1 MSMRTQILFA
11 LLGTVL
17 FLVSIVLLY
26 LFLTSLQDNANVFLF
41 VGFLICIGVA
51 IFSSF
56 KATRSEKS
64 SEQPLTQTKLDE
76 TPSIVDK
83 NNDMIKQYNQTA
95 KAREELRM
103 VELAG
108 DANKNNA

>member
-11 LLGTVL
+11 LLGTVM
-17 FLVSIVLLY
+17 FLVSIVLFY
-26 LFLTSLQDNANVFLF
+26 LFLMSLQDNANFFLF
-41 VGFLICIGVA
+41 AGFLLCVGIA

-56 KATRSEKS
+56 KATKSEKP
-64 SEQPLTQTKLDE
+64 SEQPLIQTKTDE
-76 TPSIVDK
+76 APSVVDK

-103 VELAG
+103 LELAG
-108 DANKNNA
+108 DAKKNNA

>member
-1 MSMRTQILFA
+1 MRTQILFA
-11 LLGTVL
+11 LLGTIML
-17 FLVSIVLLY
+17 LVSIVLFY
-26 LFLTSLQDNANVFLF
+26 LFLTSLQDNGNVFLF
-41 VGFLICIGVA
+41 VGFLICIGIA

-56 KATRSEKS
+56 KATKSEKP
-64 SEQPLTQTKLDE
+64 SEQTLIPIKTDDA
-76 TPSIVDK
+76 PSVVDK

-103 VELAG
+103 MELAG